1 MSSRTARRTE
11 SRTMGEEIRDKAER
25 SPDHGIED
33 ATPVTGASRATA
45 PPRPPRERRRPN
57 ETPQLPPGAR

>member
-11 SRTMGEEIRDKAER
+11 SRTMGEEIRDTAER
-25 SPDHGIED
+25 SPDPGIEE

-45 PPRPPRERRRPN
+45 PPQPPRKRRRPT
-57 ETPQLPPGAR
+57 ETPPLPPGAR